1 MELSFKNNKLEKT
14 LTIDKELAIAYGNLA
29 KKIKQRMTQ
38 LRSADNLDVIAGLPA
53 LRLHQYTG
61 SGKGT
66 WSIDIQENWRILFVI
81 NQDPIP
87 TTDDGGIDL
96 IAITIIRI
104 ESVKDPH

>member
-14 LTIDKELAIAYGNLA
+14 LTIDKELAKAYGNLA
-29 KKIKQRMTQ
+29 KKIKQRITQ
-38 LRSADNLDVIAGLPA
+38 LRSADNLKVIESLPA
-53 LRLHQYTG
+53 LRLHEHKG
-61 SGKGT
+61 DGKGT
-66 WSIDIQENWRILFVI
+66 WSIDIQKNWRILFVI

-87 TTDDGGIDL
+87 TFEDGGIDL

>member
-1 MELSFKNNKLEKT
+1 MELSFKNNKLEKS
-14 LTIDKELAIAYGNLA
+14 LTIDKELAKAYGNLA
-29 KKIKQRMTQ
+29 KKIKQRITQ
-38 LRSADNLDVIAGLPA
+38 LRSADNLKVIESLPA
-53 LRLHQYTG
+53 LRLHEHKG
-61 SGKGT
+61 AGKGT
-66 WSIDIQENWRILFVI
+66 WSIDIQKNWRILFVI